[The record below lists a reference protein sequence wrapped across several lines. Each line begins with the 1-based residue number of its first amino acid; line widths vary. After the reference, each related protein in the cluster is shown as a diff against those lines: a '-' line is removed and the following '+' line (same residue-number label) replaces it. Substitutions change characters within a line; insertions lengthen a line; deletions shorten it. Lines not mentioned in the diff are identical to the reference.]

1 MNDAYTVGL
10 TLALEDGVS
19 AGIEAIRRELGALD
33 QAIVASTASLVRL
46 QEVARGA
53 VNAGVAQ
60 AGAMVALTRDSAAAA
75 ARQAAV
81 PPRTP
86 VATMPE
92 AASVGPAAQSGTQD
106 APVAAPPRA
115 LVAATNPDDGEA
127 APAAPVVRAS
137 AEPSPLTPKTSSA
150 AIVGAPVQAVAA
162 GIAQAAAPV
171 TVGPVAAFEQP
182 TRARPIAAEASVS
195 MAPSPAIREP
205 STPPA
210 STPALLTTT
219 EPAAPPPARPPS
231 IGIMAMPM
239 ALPVAP
245 EKRQPDQAAAP
256 VMRIETAAPAVSF
269 EAPRQP
275 DMRPAP
281 SMAPPPRGSPML
293 PTAEPPRRSPDRER
307 VASVAP
313 RQATDRHREQSMS
326 GTIVIDG
333 TELGRW
339 MADYLAHAAS
349 RPPSG
354 GVGFDPRMTPV
365 WAGAPIGA

>member
-19 AGIEAIRRELGALD
+19 AGIETIRRELGALD
-33 QAIVASTASLVRL
+33 RAIVVSTANLVRL

-60 AGAMVALTRDSAAAA
+60 AGAMAALTRDSAAAA

-86 VATMPE
+86 VVTMPE
-92 AASVGPAAQSGTQD
+92 AASAGPAAQSGTQD
-106 APVAAPPRA
+106 APIAAPPPA
-115 LVAATNPDDGEA
+115 SMAATKQDDGAA
-127 APAAPVVRAS
+127 APAAPVVRDR
-137 AEPSPLTPKTSSA
+137 AEPSPQTPKTSSA
-150 AIVGAPVQAVAA
+150 AVTGSPAQAMAA
-162 GIAQAAAPV
+162 EIAQATAPV
-171 TVGPVAAFEQP
+171 TVKPVAAFEHPTQP
-182 TRARPIAAEASVS
+182 RPIVAEAPVS
-195 MAPSPAIREP
+195 MAPWRAVREP
-205 STPPA
+205 SAPPTPTPASLIRTEPPA
-210 STPALLTTT
+210 PLPA
-219 EPAAPPPARPPS
+219 PSPS
-231 IGIMAMPM
+231 IGTPAMPM
-239 ALPVAP
+239 ASLVVP

-256 VMRIETAAPAVSF
+256 VTRIETAAPAASF
-269 EAPRQP
+269 EAPRP
-275 DMRPAP
+275 PEMRPAP

-293 PTAEPPRRSPDRER
+293 PTTEPPRRPPHREQ
-307 VASVAP
+307 VASLAP
-313 RQATDRHREQSMS
+313 RQATDRYRDQAMS
-326 GTIVIDG
+326 GTIMIDG

>member
-19 AGIEAIRRELGALD
+19 AGIETIRRELGALD
-33 QAIVASTASLVRL
+33 QAIVASTANLVRL

-60 AGAMVALTRDSAAAA
+60 AGAMAALTRESAAAA

-86 VATMPE
+86 VVTMPD
-92 AASVGPAAQSGTQD
+92 AASAGPAAQTGTQD
-106 APVAAPPRA
+106 AAIATPPRA
-115 LVAATNPDDGEA
+115 SMAATTQDDGEA
-127 APAAPVVRAS
+127 APAAPVMRAS
-137 AEPSPLTPKTSSA
+137 AEPSPQTPKTSSA
-150 AIVGAPVQAVAA
+150 AVVGAPVQGLAA
-162 GIAQAAAPV
+162 GIAQAAAPI
-171 TVGPVAAFEQP
+171 TVAPAAAFEQP
-182 TRARPIAAEASVS
+182 VRARPIAAEPPVS
-195 MAPSPAIREP
+195 MVPSPAIREP
-205 STPPA
+205 SAPPA
-210 STPALLTTT
+210 PMPTSLTMI
-219 EPAAPPPARPPS
+219 EPPAPPTAPPPS
-231 IGIMAMPM
+231 IGIAAMPV
-239 ALPVAP
+239 ALPVAS
-245 EKRQPDQAAAP
+245 ERRQSDQAAAP
-256 VMRIETAAPAVSF
+256 VTRIETAAPAAFF

-275 DMRPAP
+275 DMTPAP
-281 SMAPPPRGSPML
+281 SMAPPPRGSPMP
-293 PTAEPPRRSPDRER
+293 PTTEPSRRPPHREHA
-307 VASVAP
+307 ASVAP
-313 RQATDRHREQSMS
+313 RQATDRHREQAMS